1 MNTKTLGQFD
11 VMDNAELSAVE
22 GGALPLA
29 PIAKGIGIYVA
40 GKIFDGIGKEST
52 KSCQQNPKQWF
63 CFKV

>member
-1 MNTKTLGQFD
+1 M
-11 VMDNAELSAVE
+11 
-22 GGALPLA
+22 A